1 MTVPET
7 RAGRIEE
14 LLRERLSPAALEV
27 VDESAAHAGH
37 AGAASGG
44 GHFRVR
50 IVAEA
55 FRGRSRIERHRAV
68 HAALAAMLSHEIHAL
83 SIDAAAPGE

>member
-1 MTVPET
+1 MTAPE
-7 RAGRIEE
+7 RAARIET
-14 LLRERLSPAALEV
+14 LLRESLSPTALEI
-27 VDESAAHAGH
+27 VDDSAAHAGH
-37 AGAASGG
+37 AGAAAGG

-68 HAALAAMLSHEIHAL
+68 HDALAAMLAHEIHAL
-83 SIDAAAPGE
+83 SIDAVAPGE

>member
-1 MTVPET
+1 MTAPA
-7 RAGRIEE
+7 RAARIET
-14 LLRERLSPAALEV
+14 LLRERLSPNALEI

-37 AGAASGG
+37 AGAAAGG

-68 HAALAAMLSHEIHAL
+68 HDALATMLAHEIHAL
-83 SIDAAAPGE
+83 SIDAVAPGE